1 MDSKQLARAEAV
13 IGTEDGP
20 LVVGILCAHNET
32 LASPQHQDRLVA
44 LVTYLRPSW
53 TAADI
58 LGILANLQASPT
70 RAEFEEL
77 MARFLDNLLAQ
88 AMDEGRIIEDDAAEE
103 QMIGLSYL
111 VLSALSTKVETPL
124 GDQDLRHGEM
134 VALLSGIQLVDDGHA
149 YGMRAVH

>member
-1 MDSKQLARAEAV
+1 MDSTQLARAEAV
-13 IGTEDGP
+13 VGTEDGP

-32 LASPQHQDRLVA
+32 LASPEHQDRLVA
-44 LVTYLRPSW
+44 LATYLRPSW
-53 TAADI
+53 TAADV
-58 LGILANLQASPT
+58 LGILANLEASPI

-77 MARFLDNLLAQ
+77 MARFLDNLLAH
-88 AMDEGRIIEDDAAEE
+88 AMDEGRIVEDDTAEE

-134 VALLSGIQLVDDGHA
+134 VALLSGIQLVDDEHEDEV
-149 YGMRAVH
+149 RVVH